1 MMFEPKIKVKGVGD
15 LAFGKYIALLAIH
28 HQQTDPE
35 RRLGKDG
42 ASGETGNA
50 VADGEYTKDG
60 VTDHNDQHGIY
71 TLITLMHTLY
81 RLGSDPKLLGLQ
93 TRMVQSNRVDY
104 SDISKY
110 LHLAEFTPDHVI
122 LLDKVPSQRLAM
134 HYGADDLVGLLC
146 WLVMDIDAF
155 LGKDAIYKDEL
166 PSEVGYLAET
176 FAERYL
182 TSDQQLFLNDNDL
195 ERQVLIDQLLH
206 IFNEIMRFHPPVDA
220 QTQEVGDAIE
230 AYLTHAKTQQA
241 LSDGK
246 KAMAEAHLGS
256 EMYDVWEMLCLDFE
270 LVALLKDWEVLI
282 VDAGNLPKGLMD
294 RLDNKLLALTKH
306 PHFDKSHQKLYFDG
320 KRPDLV
326 LYQEKDNIV
335 TYRIIDFKYYDFNKV
350 KEVSKTCKDMEEDR
364 HKLKPDDA
372 YSFYCDECKNDIQKS
387 QSYAFGVQRFHMEK
401 YYGYGIEVS
410 LEFWVA
416 ADDQPDNSIVVFNP
430 YQCLVPKPINKMIE
444 KTLEHKAF
452 AR

>member
-1 MMFEPKIKVKGVGD
+1 MMFQPKIKVKGAGD

-42 ASGETGNA
+42 SSGETGNA
-50 VADGEYTKDG
+50 VASGEYTKDA
-60 VTDHNDQHGIY
+60 VTDQNTQHGIY
-71 TLITLMHTLY
+71 ALITLMQTLY

-104 SDISKY
+104 SNISKY

-134 HYGADDLVGLLC
+134 HYAADDLVGLLC
-146 WLVMDIDAF
+146 WLVMDMDAF
-155 LGKDAIYKDEL
+155 LGKDVIYKDEP
-166 PSEVGYLAET
+166 PSEVVYLAAT

-182 TSDQQLFLNDNDL
+182 TSDQQLLSNQDPDEQKAL
-195 ERQVLIDQLLH
+195 VDQLLH

-220 QTQEVGDAIE
+220 QTQEVADAIE

-246 KAMAEAHLGS
+246 NGTAEAHLGS
-256 EMYDVWEMLCLDFE
+256 EMFDVWEMLCLDNE
-270 LVALLKDWEVLI
+270 LGKLLDEKWQVLI

-294 RLDNKLLALTKH
+294 KLDARLLTH
-306 PHFDKSHQKLYFDG
+306 YPVIEQSHQRLYFDD

-326 LYQEKDNIV
+326 LYRAKEGTV
-335 TYRIIDFKYYDFNKV
+335 TYRIIDFKYYEFTRVKAKPKV
-350 KEVSKTCKDMEEDR
+350 CKTAC
-364 HKLKPDDA
+364 DDA
-372 YSFYCDECKNDIQKS
+372 KSFYCDECKNDIQKS
-387 QSYAFGVQRFHMEK
+387 QSYAFGVQRFHMAEHPEK
-401 YYGYGIEVS
+401 QIRIS

-416 ADDQPDNSIVVFNP
+416 ADNQQTEPIEVFNP
-430 YQCLVPKPINKMIE
+430 YQCLVPKPINDMIK

-452 AR
+452 TL

>member
-1 MMFEPKIKVKGVGD
+1 MMFEQNIWIKGLGD

-28 HQQTDPE
+28 HQQTYPE

-50 VADGEYTKDG
+50 VAGGQYKKDAL
-60 VTDHNDQHGIY
+60 TDKNDAHGIH
-71 TLITLMHTLY
+71 TLITLMQTLY

-104 SDISKY
+104 SDISKF

-134 HYGADDLVGLLC
+134 HYAADDLVGLLC
-146 WLVMDIDAF
+146 WLVMDLDVFI
-155 LGKDAIYKDEL
+155 GKDVINKDEL
-166 PSEVGYLAET
+166 PSEVGYLAAT

-182 TSDQQLFLNDNDL
+182 TSDQQLLSNQDPDKQNAL
-195 ERQVLIDQLLH
+195 VDQLLH
-206 IFNEIMRFHPPVDA
+206 IFYEIMRFHPPVDA
-220 QTQEVGDAIE
+220 QTQEVADVIE

-246 KAMAEAHLGS
+246 NGTAEAHLGS
-256 EMYDVWEMLCLDFE
+256 EMFDVWEMLCFDFE
-270 LVALLKDWEVLI
+270 LEALLKDWQVLI
-282 VDAGNLPKGLMD
+282 VDAGNLPKPLEG
-294 RLDNKLLALTKH
+294 KLKPETLALEAN
-306 PHFDKSHQKLYFDG
+306 PNFNKSHQKLYFDG

-326 LYQEKDNIV
+326 LYQVENDMV
-335 TYRIIDFKYYDFNKV
+335 TYRIIDFKYYDFTRVKAKPKV
-350 KEVSKTCKDMEEDR
+350 CKTAC
-364 HKLKPDDA
+364 DDA
-372 YSFYCDECKNDIQKS
+372 KSFYCDKCKNDIQKS
-387 QSYAFGVQRFHMEK
+387 QSYAFGVQRFHMAEHPEK
-401 YYGYGIEVS
+401 QIRIS

-416 ADDQPDNSIVVFNP
+416 ADNQQTEPIEVFNP
-430 YQCLVPKPINKMIE
+430 YQCLVPKPINDMIK

-452 AR
+452 TL

>member
-1 MMFEPKIKVKGVGD
+1 MMFQPKIKVKGAGD
-15 LAFGKYIALLAIH
+15 LALGKYIALLAIH

-50 VADGEYTKDG
+50 VAAGQYTKDG

-81 RLGSDPKLLGLQ
+81 RLGSDPKLFGLQ
-93 TRMVQSNRVDY
+93 KRMMQSNRVDY

-146 WLVMDIDAF
+146 WLVMDMDAF
-155 LGKDAIYKDEL
+155 LGKNAIYKDEL

-182 TSDQQLFLNDNDL
+182 TSDQQLLSNQNPDEQKALVN
-195 ERQVLIDQLLH
+195 QLLH

-220 QTQEVGDAIE
+220 QTQEVADAIE

-246 KAMAEAHLGS
+246 KATAEAHLGS
-256 EMYDVWEMLCLDFE
+256 EMYDVWEMLCLDNE
-270 LVALLKDWEVLI
+270 LGKLLDEKWQVLI
-282 VDAGNLPKGLMD
+282 VDAGNLPKHLEG
-294 RLDNKLLALTKH
+294 KLKPETLALEAN
-306 PHFDKSHQKLYFDG
+306 PNFNKSHQKLYFDG

-326 LYQEKDNIV
+326 LYQVENDMV
-335 TYRIIDFKYYDFNKV
+335 TYRIIDFKYYDFIRVKAKPKV
-350 KEVSKTCKDMEEDR
+350 CKTAC
-364 HKLKPDDA
+364 DDA
-372 YSFYCDECKNDIQKS
+372 KSFYCDECKNDIQKS
-387 QSYAFGVQRFHMEK
+387 QSYAFGVQRFHMAEHSEK
-401 YYGYGIEVS
+401 QIRIS

-416 ADDQPDNSIVVFNP
+416 ADNQPNNPIEVFNP
-430 YQCLVPKPINKMIE
+430 YQCLVPKPINDMIK

-452 AR
+452 TR